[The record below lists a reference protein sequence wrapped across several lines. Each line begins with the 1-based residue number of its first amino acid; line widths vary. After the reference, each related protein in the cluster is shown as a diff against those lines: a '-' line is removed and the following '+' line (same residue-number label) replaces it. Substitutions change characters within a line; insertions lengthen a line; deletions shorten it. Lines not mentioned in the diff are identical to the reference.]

1 MVVEVEHPQ
10 LGKMWH
16 VGTPLRLG
24 GTPAPLV
31 GEHTEGAVAC
41 GGLCGGRYR
50 RLTGAE
56 RHPMNQGGHY
66 G

>member
-24 GTPAPLV
+24 GTPAPVARAAPLV

-56 RHPMNQGGHY
+56 VIL
-66 G
+66 